1 MGGMRDLERK
11 KMYEAV
17 ERLAAEAV
25 LKLGMELVDVQFKT
39 SREGYHITVYIDKT
53 GGVFLEDCELV
64 SKSLGSALDLHDPVP
79 VSYVL
84 EVSSPGPERPLKK
97 KEDFFRFQG
106 ETVRIKTANQI
117 NGSKNFTG
125 LLQEALEES
134 IILKTEKE
142 AIEIHYQDI
151 SKANL
156 RWEKGVVK
164 K

>member
-1 MGGMRDLERK
+1 MRDLERK
-11 KMYEAV
+11 EMYGAV
-17 ERLAAEAV
+17 ERLAAESIQGS
-25 LKLGMELVDVQFKT
+25 GMELVGVEFKT
-39 SREGYHITVYIDKT
+39 SREGYHIIVYIDKP

-79 VSYVL
+79 SSYIL
-84 EVSSPGPERPLKK
+84 EVSSPGLERPLKK

-106 ETVRIKTANQI
+106 ETVKIKTLKQI
-117 NGSKNFTG
+117 GGSKNFTG
-125 LLQEALEES
+125 ILEEARGES

-142 AIEIHYQDI
+142 AIEIFYQDI